1 MPGEIKDA
9 LARAL
14 RPLFN
19 FTYTARGGLVCGM
32 RRRGGLG
39 FLPGR
44 RLTPEERWLAQRPW
58 AGRVVYDVGAWEGV
72 FTLFFARAV
81 GATGQVIAFE
91 PNPFNAM
98 RLRENLA
105 LNGLTNARLVELALG
120 ERAGSAWLAAPAG
133 ASGRGALVLTP
144 TDLPVAVQTLDGLVE
159 ASALPA
165 PDFVKIDVE
174 GAELAVLRGGADTL
188 ARRRPALLIEVHPQA
203 DYAALWAFLDAL
215 GYAMR
220 CVETGQALSAPDA
233 PLTEKSAWHLAA
245 QARAA

>member
-1 MPGEIKDA
+1 MKDA
-9 LARAL
+9 LTRAL
-14 RPLFN
+14 RPFFN
-19 FTYTARGGLVCGM
+19 FPYVARGGLARGM
-32 RRRGGLG
+32 RRRGGVG

-44 RLTPEERWLAQRPW
+44 RLTPEERWLAQQPW

-81 GATGQVIAFE
+81 GAAGQVIAFE
-91 PNPFNAM
+91 PNPSNAA

-120 ERAGSAWLAAPAG
+120 ERTGSAWLAAPAG
-133 ASGRGALVLTP
+133 ASGRGVLTATP
-144 TDLPVAVQTLDGLVE
+144 TGQAVAVQTLDGLI
-159 ASALPA
+159 AALGLPA
-165 PDFVKIDVE
+165 PNFVKIDVE

-188 ARRRPALLIEVHPQA
+188 ARCRPALLIEVHPQA

-220 CVETGQALSAPDA
+220 CVETGQALSAPAA
-233 PLTEKSAWHLAA
+233 PLNERSAWHLAA
-245 QARAA
+245 QVRAA